1 MQDCYAGDIGDYGKF
16 VLLRELNKQGLS
28 IGINWYKS
36 DSIVSEKQNDGK
48 YCIPEY
54 FAAYDRE
61 LSSRLKRIFHSDDGL
76 SRSIETLEK
85 ENLIDGA
92 LYYSEK
98 VPGEH
103 RNKWHQHALSD
114 LIKHMIDHFLDD
126 LLSDRT
132 DAAEFTDH
140 PKFLLRN

>member
-54 FAAYDRE
+54 CAAYDPE
-61 LSSRLKRIFHSDDGL
+61 LL
-76 SRSIETLEK
+76 
-85 ENLIDGA
+85 
-92 LYYSEK
+92 
-98 VPGEH
+98 
-103 RNKWHQHALSD
+103 
-114 LIKHMIDHFLDD
+114 
-126 LLSDRT
+126 
-132 DAAEFTDH
+132 
-140 PKFLLRN
+140 